1 MDAKKALAHISEDG
15 ARTQTVVEHLEGTA
29 RLAAEF
35 ARAFGNEDMGHL
47 VGILHDIGKLGEG
60 FQRRL
65 LGSSESVDHSTAGAK
80 EAGRLP
86 CLPAAFAIA
95 GHHSGL
101 PDGGN
106 KTDTAQDGTLH
117 GRFQKELDSYES
129 WKTVISPP
137 SVPVVPPYLRSDLLA
152 LSFYTRMIYSCLVDA
167 DFLDTE
173 EFMLGHSPMRGGYDS
188 IPELLAR
195 LRNYIAP
202 WQTPSNALNARR
214 NQILQACLEQGS
226 QADRGLFTLT
236 VPTGGGKTVASL
248 AFALSMAAAKKM
260 DRIIYVIPYTSIID
274 QTAAVFADI
283 VGSENVLAHYS
294 CAEYGADEN
303 ASPAQYRKALACENW
318 DAPIIVTTSVQF
330 FESIYSNRSSRCRKL
345 HNIANS
351 VIIFDEAQNLP
362 LTYLRPCVAAI
373 AELVQHYKASAVLCT
388 ATQPALL
395 PIFAEFA
402 PGLTAQEL
410 CPEPKQ
416 QYLAFRRTHLQ
427 FCGKIEQNALSQKL
441 SSHEQV
447 LCIVNR
453 RKTAQEIYGALPED
467 GSYCLTTLLYP
478 AHRKQL
484 LQQIRARLQ
493 DGLPCRV
500 ISTSLIEA
508 GVDVDFPVV
517 YREEAGLDSILQS
530 AGRCNR
536 EGKHTAEESPVFVF
550 QLQSMTAPPMIKTN
564 ISTARSIFS
573 KFADPASLEAIE
585 EYFLLY
591 RRLKGSDS
599 LDAKGILPLF
609 QSITSLGIFPF
620 ATVSEQFHLIESP
633 TTSVYIPLGEAK
645 ALIDQ
650 LQSGNYSRS
659 LFRKLGQ
666 YAVPVYPDHLQKLTS
681 AGAVQKIADDFWVL
695 ADFRCYNE
703 HTGLSMDVES
713 GSAWFI

>member
-1 MDAKKALAHISEDG
+1 
-15 ARTQTVVEHLEGTA
+15 
-29 RLAAEF
+29 
-35 ARAFGNEDMGHL
+35 
-47 VGILHDIGKLGEG
+47 
-60 FQRRL
+60 
-65 LGSSESVDHSTAGAK
+65 
-80 EAGRLP
+80 
-86 CLPAAFAIA
+86 
-95 GHHSGL
+95 
-101 PDGGN
+101 
-106 KTDTAQDGTLH
+106 
-117 GRFQKELDSYES
+117 
-129 WKTVISPP
+129 
-137 SVPVVPPYLRSDLLA
+137 
-152 LSFYTRMIYSCLVDA
+152 
-167 DFLDTE
+167 
-173 EFMLGHSPMRGGYDS
+173 MLGHSSPRGGYDH

-195 LRNYIAP
+195 LLKYIAP
-202 WQTPSNALNARR
+202 WQTPSNALNVRR

-274 QTAAVFADI
+274 QTAAVFTDI
-283 VGSENVLAHYS
+283 LGSENVLAHYS

-303 ASPAQYRKALACENW
+303 DSLSQYRKALACENW

-362 LTYLRPCVAAI
+362 LAYLRPCVAAI

-395 PIFAEFA
+395 PIFAEFS

-427 FCGKIEQNALSQKL
+427 FHGKIAQDALSQ
-441 SSHEQV
+441 
-447 LCIVNR
+447 
-453 RKTAQEIYGALPED
+453 
-467 GSYCLTTLLYP
+467 
-478 AHRKQL
+478 
-484 LQQIRARLQ
+484 
-493 DGLPCRV
+493 
-500 ISTSLIEA
+500 
-508 GVDVDFPVV
+508 DVDFPVV
-517 YREEAGLDSILQS
+517 YREEAGLDSILQA

-536 EGKHTAEESPVFVF
+536 EGKRKAEESPVFVF
-550 QLQSMTAPPMIKTN
+550 QLQNLTAPSMIKTN
-564 ISTARSIFS
+564 ISTARSIFA
-573 KFADPASLEAIE
+573 KFNDPTSLEAIE
-585 EYFLLY
+585 EYFLFY
-591 RRLKGSDS
+591 RQLKGSDA

-620 ATVSEQFHLIESP
+620 ATAASRFHLIESP
-633 TTSVYIPLGEAK
+633 TVSVYIPLGNAQ
-645 ALIDQ
+645 ALLTQ

-666 YAVPVYPDHLQKLTS
+666 YAVPVYPDHLQKLTN

-695 ADFRCYNE
+695 ADLRSYDE

>member
-1 MDAKKALAHISEDG
+1 MHGHRFLAHISEDG
-15 ARTQTVVEHLEGTA
+15 SRTQTVIDHLRGTA
-29 RLAAEF
+29 QLSSEF
-35 ARAFGNEDMGHL
+35 ARAFDSADMGYWIGL
-47 VGILHDIGKLGEG
+47 FHDIGKYSYA

-65 LGSSESVDHSTAGAK
+65 NGSMEFVDHSTAGAQ
-80 EAGRLP
+80 ESQL
-86 CLPAAFAIA
+86 LPAAFAIA

-101 PDGGN
+101 PDGGS
-106 KTDTAQDGTLH
+106 KSDTSQDSTLF
-117 GRFQKELDSYES
+117 GRLKKSTEPYGS
-129 WKTVISPP
+129 WKDEVSVPPLP
-137 SVPVVPPYLRSDLLA
+137 SVSKGQSGDLLS
-152 LSFYTRMIYSCLVDA
+152 LSFYTRMLYSCLVDA
-167 DFLDTE
+167 DYIDTE
-173 EFMLGHSPMRGGYDS
+173 TFMNNTSAPRGGYDS
-188 IPELLAR
+188 MPALLER
-195 LRNYIAP
+195 LQQHIAP
-202 WQTPSNALNARR
+202 WWNPSNELNARR
-214 NQILQACLEQGS
+214 CEILRACLDQGS
-226 QADRGLFTLT
+226 HAERGLFTLT
-236 VPTGGGKTVASL
+236 VPTGGGKTVSSL
-248 AFALSMAAAKKM
+248 GFALSMAAAKKM
-260 DRIIYVIPYTSIID
+260 DHVIYVIPYTSIID
-274 QTAAVFADI
+274 QTVSVFSDI
-283 VGSENVLAHYS
+283 LGEENVLAHYS
-294 CAEYGADEN
+294 CADYIINEN
-303 ASPAQYRKALACENW
+303 ASVSDYRKALAAENW
-318 DAPIIVTTSVQF
+318 DIPVIVTTSVQF

-427 FCGKIEQNALSQKL
+427 FYGKIAQDVLSQEL
-441 SSHEQV
+441 SSHDQV

-453 RKTAQEIYGALPED
+453 RKTAQEIYQSLPKD

-493 DGLPCRV
+493 NGLPCRV
-500 ISTSLIEA
+500 VSTSLIEA

-517 YREEAGLDSILQS
+517 YREEAGLDSILQA

-536 EGKHTAEESPVFVF
+536 EGKRKAEESPVFVF
-550 QLQSMTAPPMIKTN
+550 QLQNLTAPPMIKTN
-564 ISTARSIFS
+564 ISTARSIFA
-573 KFADPASLEAIE
+573 KFNDPTSLEAIE
-585 EYFLLY
+585 EYFLFY
-591 RRLKGSDS
+591 RQLKGSDA

-633 TTSVYIPLGEAK
+633 TTSIYIPLGEAK

-650 LQSGNYSRS
+650 LQTGNYGKA
-659 LFRKLGQ
+659 LFRKLGH
-666 YAVPVYPDHLQKLTS
+666 YAVPVYPEHMQKLIN
-681 AGAVQKIADDFWVL
+681 AGAIQKISDDFWVL
-695 ADFRCYNE
+695 AYLRCYDE

>member
-1 MDAKKALAHISEDG
+1 MDAKNALAHISEDG
-15 ARTQTVVEHLEGTA
+15 TRTQTIISHLEGTA

-35 ARAFGNEDMGHL
+35 ARIFDNENMGYL
-47 VGILHDIGKLGEG
+47 VGILHDIGKFGEG

-80 EAGRLP
+80 EAN

-106 KTDTAQDGTLH
+106 KTDTAQDGTLY
-117 GRFQKELDSYES
+117 GRFRKKLDPYES

-137 SVPVVPPYLRSDLLA
+137 SVPAVPPYLQTDLLA

-173 EFMLGHSPMRGGYDS
+173 EFMLGHSSPRGGYDP

-195 LRNYIAP
+195 LLKYIAP
-202 WQTPSNALNARR
+202 WQTPSNVLNVRR

-260 DRIIYVIPYTSIID
+260 ARIIYVIPYTSIID
-274 QTAAVFADI
+274 QTAAVFTDI
-283 VGSENVLAHYS
+283 LGSENVLAHYS
-294 CAEYGADEN
+294 CAEYETGEN
-303 ASPAQYRKALACENW
+303 DSITQYRKALATENW
-318 DAPIIVTTSVQF
+318 DASVIVTTSVQF
-330 FESIYSNRSSRCRKL
+330 FESLYSNRSSRCRKL

-395 PIFAEFA
+395 PIFAEFS

-427 FCGKIEQNALSQKL
+427 FHGKITQDVLSQEL

-453 RKTAQEIYGALPED
+453 RKTAQEIYQSLPKD

-484 LQQIRARLQ
+484 LQQIRTRLQ

-500 ISTSLIEA
+500 VSTSLIEA

-517 YREEAGLDSILQS
+517 YREEAGLDSILQA

-536 EGKHTAEESPVFVF
+536 EGKRKAEESPVFVF
-550 QLQSMTAPPMIKTN
+550 QLQNLTAPTMIKTN
-564 ISTARSIFS
+564 ISTARSIFA
-573 KFADPASLEAIE
+573 KFNDPTSIEAIE
-585 EYFLLY
+585 EYFLFY
-591 RRLKGSDS
+591 RQLKGSDA

-620 ATVSEQFHLIESP
+620 ATAASRFHLIESP
-633 TTSVYIPLGEAK
+633 TVSVYIPLGNAQ
-645 ALIDQ
+645 ALLTQ

-666 YAVPVYPDHLQKLTS
+666 YAVPVYPDHLQKLTN

-695 ADFRCYNE
+695 ADLRSYDE

>member
-1 MDAKKALAHISEDG
+1 MDAKNALAHISEDG
-15 ARTQTVVEHLEGTA
+15 TRTQTVVEHLEGTA

-35 ARAFGNEDMGHL
+35 ARVFDNADMGHL
-47 VGILHDIGKLGEG
+47 VGILHDIGKFGEG

-80 EAGRLP
+80 EAG

-106 KTDTAQDGTLH
+106 KTDTAQDGTLY
-117 GRFQKELDSYES
+117 GRFRKELDSYES
-129 WKTVISPP
+129 WKTVISLP
-137 SVPVVPPYLRSDLLA
+137 SVPAVPSYLRTDPLA

-173 EFMLGHSPMRGGYDS
+173 EFMRGHSAPRGGYDS
-188 IPELLAR
+188 ISELLAC

-226 QADRGLFTLT
+226 QAERGLFTLT

-283 VGSENVLAHYS
+283 MGSENVLAHYS
-294 CAEYGADEN
+294 CAEYGVGEN
-303 ASPAQYRKALACENW
+303 AFPSQYRKALACENW

-362 LTYLRPCVAAI
+362 LAYLRPCVAAI
-373 AELVQHYKASAVLCT
+373 AELVQHYKVSAVLCT

-395 PIFAEFA
+395 PIFAEFT

-410 CPEPKQ
+410 CPKPKE

-427 FCGKIEQNALSQKL
+427 FSGKITQDALSQEL
-441 SSHEQV
+441 SNYAQV
-447 LCIVNR
+447 LCIANR
-453 RKTAQEIYGALPED
+453 RKTAQEIYQSLPED
-467 GSYCLTTLLYP
+467 GSYCLTTLLCP

-484 LQQIRARLQ
+484 LQQIRSRLQ

-517 YREEAGLDSILQS
+517 YREEAGLDSILQA

-536 EGKHTAEESPVFVF
+536 EGKRKAEESPVFVF
-550 QLQSMTAPPMIKTN
+550 QLQNLTAPPMIKTN
-564 ISTARSIFS
+564 ISTARSIFAR
-573 KFADPASLEAIE
+573 FDDPASLEAIE
-585 EYFLLY
+585 DYFLFY
-591 RRLKGSDS
+591 RQLKGSEA
-599 LDAKGILPLF
+599 LDAKEILPLF
-609 QSITSLGIFPF
+609 QSVTPLGIFPF
-620 ATVSEQFHLIESP
+620 ATAASRFHLIESP
-633 TTSVYIPLGEAK
+633 TVSVYIPLGA
-645 ALIDQ
+645 AQSLIAQ

-659 LFRKLGQ
+659 IFRKLGQ
-666 YAVPVYPDHLQKLTS
+666 YAVPVYPEHLQKLIN
-681 AGAVQKIADDFWVL
+681 AGAVQKVADDYWVL
-695 ADFRCYNE
+695 ADLRCYNE

-713 GSAWFI
+713 GSGWFI

>member
-1 MDAKKALAHISEDG
+1 MEAKKALAHISEDG
-15 ARTQTVVEHLEGTA
+15 TRTQTVIEHLEGTA
-29 RLAAEF
+29 RRAAEF
-35 ARAFGNEDMGHL
+35 ARAFGHADMGYL
-47 VGILHDIGKLGEG
+47 VGILHDIGKFGEG

-65 LGSSESVDHSTAGAK
+65 LGSGESVDHSTAGAK
-80 EAGRLP
+80 EAGCLP

-101 PDGGN
+101 PDGGTQ
-106 KTDTAQDGTLH
+106 TDTAQDGTLY
-117 GRFQKELDSYES
+117 GRFRKELDSYES

-137 SVPVVPPYLRSDLLA
+137 SVPAVPSYLRTDLLA
-152 LSFYTRMIYSCLVDA
+152 LSFYTRMIYSCLVDT

-173 EFMLGHSPMRGGYDS
+173 EFMLGHSSARGGYDS
-188 IPELLAR
+188 ISELFAR
-195 LRNYIAP
+195 LRHYIAP
-202 WQTPSNALNARR
+202 WQAPSNALNARR
-214 NQILQACLEQGS
+214 NQILKACLEQGA
-226 QADRGLFTLT
+226 QAERGLFTLT

-248 AFALSMAAAKKM
+248 GFALSMAAAKKM
-260 DRIIYVIPYTSIID
+260 DRIIYVIPYTSIIE
-274 QTAAVFADI
+274 QTASVFADI

-294 CAEYGADEN
+294 CAEYDTSEN
-303 ASPAQYRKALACENW
+303 ASPTEYRKALACENW

-362 LTYLRPCVAAI
+362 LAYLRPCVAAI

-402 PGLTAQEL
+402 PSLTAQEL
-410 CPEPKQ
+410 CPEPEK

-427 FCGKIEQNALSQKL
+427 FCSEIDQDSLSQQL
-441 SSHEQV
+441 SAHEQV

-453 RKTAQEIYGALPED
+453 RKTAQEIYQSLPED

-484 LQQIRARLQ
+484 LRQIRTRLQ

-500 ISTSLIEA
+500 VSTSLIEA
-508 GVDVDFPVV
+508 GVDVDFPAV
-517 YREEAGLDSILQS
+517 YREEAGLDSVLQA

-536 EGKHTAEESPVFVF
+536 EGKRKAEESPVFVF
-550 QLQSMTAPPMIKTN
+550 QLQNMTAPPMIKAN
-564 ISTARSIFS
+564 ISTARSVFA
-573 KFADPASLEAIE
+573 KFDDPASLKAIK

-591 RRLKGSDS
+591 RRLKGSDA
-599 LDAKGILPLF
+599 LDTKGILPLF

-620 ATVSEQFHLIESP
+620 ATAASRFRLIESP
-633 TTSVYIPLGEAK
+633 TVSVYIPLDKAK
-645 ALIDQ
+645 ALISQ
-650 LQSGNYSRS
+650 LQSGIYSRS
-659 LFRKLGQ
+659 LFRRLGQ
-666 YAVPVYPDHLQKLTS
+666 YAVPVYPEHLQKLVN
-681 AGAVQKIADDFWVL
+681 AGAVQKIDDDLWVL
-695 ADFRCYNE
+695 ADLRCYNE